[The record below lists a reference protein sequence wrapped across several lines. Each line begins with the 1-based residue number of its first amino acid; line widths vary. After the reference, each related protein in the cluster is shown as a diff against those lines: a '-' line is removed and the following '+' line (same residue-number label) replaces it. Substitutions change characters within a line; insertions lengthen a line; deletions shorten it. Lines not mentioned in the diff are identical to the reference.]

1 MKEKTIETKNKQEK
15 HIGLQTE
22 KQISSIVWLLI
33 LLIYESFG

>member
-22 KQISSIVWLLI
+22 KQIHCKLYCVAPNFADL
-33 LLIYESFG
+33 